1 MPKSN
6 RTKHVARRA
15 AAKKKGYMI
24 VDGHAHLGPREIGEE
39 YVSMKEVYSASE
51 LIRSLDA
58 NGIDMA
64 LVWAMRQSDDYTLA
78 NTYIAKAAK
87 ANPDRLVP
95 FARLN
100 PWLENS
106 AELLERVIRSD
117 GVKGLKL
124 HPADECFD
132 ADDGIVH
139 PLLEVAEKQGIP
151 VVFHSGVTARP
162 AVIGMAADR
171 FPGVKMVLLHL
182 GTSLYQDCMFVA
194 KKCNNVYLE
203 TSQCPYLH
211 RIGRLLVDK
220 VGADRV
226 IWGSDIPYHYEE
238 VEKRKIELAGLR
250 EDETR
255 LVMGE
260 NALRLVTVSANKS

>member
-1 MPKSN
+1 LPQSKGIKRS
-6 RTKHVARRA
+6 ARKPSRR
-15 AAKKKGYMI
+15 YVI

-39 YVSMKEVYSASE
+39 YVGMKEVYSATE
-51 LIRSLDA
+51 LIQSLDA

-64 LVWAMRQSDDYTLA
+64 FVWAMRQSDDYTPA

-95 FARLN
+95 FVRLN

-106 AELLERVIRSD
+106 AELLERSVLAD

-132 ADDGIVH
+132 ADDTIVH
-139 PLLEVAEKQGIP
+139 PLLEVAEKRRIP
-151 VVFHSGVTARP
+151 VVLHSGVTARP
-162 AVIGMAADR
+162 AIIGMAADR
-171 FPGVKMVLLHL
+171 FPSVKMVLLHL

-194 KKCNNVYLE
+194 KKCDNVFLE

-211 RIGRLLVDK
+211 RISRMLVDK

-226 IWGSDIPYHYEE
+226 LWGSDIPYHYEE
-238 VEKRKIELAGLR
+238 IEKRKVELAGLR
-250 EDETR
+250 EDEMR

-260 NALRLVTVSANKS
+260 NALRLVNMSTK